1 MPVKSD
7 FSLQKW
13 LEKSNGFACLVF
25 TDIVGSTSLL
35 SEVGTVLYTDYRKA
49 HQDRANQLRRK
60 FSGILIDQTGDSL
73 FIVFHRVM
81 KAYAFAIGLFGNP
94 GGKNIKVRIGIHFG
108 KVTADGRALAGK
120 SVHYAARVMQQ
131 GTGAELWLSDSAKN
145 SLEKESPGLAES
157 IIWYESEE
165 CVFKGFEG
173 RQRLWCASKIV

>member
-1 MPVKSD
+1 MPIKSD

-13 LEKSNGFACLVF
+13 LEKSNGLACLVL

-73 FIVFHRVM
+73 FIVFHSVM
-81 KAYAFAIGLFGNP
+81 KAYAFAVGLFGNP
-94 GGKNIKVRIGIHFG
+94 GNDNIKVRIGIHFG

-131 GTGAELWLSDSAKN
+131 GTGAELWLSDSAKK
-145 SLEKESPGLAES
+145 SLENESPGLAES
-157 IIWYESEE
+157 INWSKNEE
-165 CVFKGFEG
+165 RVFKGFDG
-173 RQRLWCASKIV
+173 KQKLWCAT